1 MQWNFNIEREIA
13 HNQTVR
19 AGYVGSR
26 GVRLLFRS
34 DGMNM
39 VLPTKTPAGYLWP
52 SPIGSGT
59 KFNTNFGG
67 IDYTTWGADS
77 FYDALQLEYKVNLV
91 HGLLF
96 QAAYT
101 WGKSIDTSSAEIGGD
116 QFGNSI
122 TTNPLF
128 FDAKMRR
135 AVSDFDLRQNL
146 VVSGVWNIGNGRSF
160 SGPLAWV
167 SRGWQLGGVFEVST
181 GAPFTPSIGGDPL
194 GSKGSVFDFPDRL
207 TGSGCKSDVNPGNP
221 DHYINT
227 SCFAV
232 PTPINL
238 MGNAGRNSLVGPGI
252 LSLDSSLFKN
262 NYIPRV
268 SETFN
273 VQIRAEVF
281 NLLNHT
287 NFRSPLDNSA
297 LYNASGTPLG
307 SGGVIDATQTPSR
320 QIQFGVK
327 VIW

>member
-1 MQWNFNIEREIA
+1 
-13 HNQTVR
+13 
-19 AGYVGSR
+19 
-26 GVRLLFRS
+26 
-34 DGMNM
+34 
-39 VLPTKTPAGYLWP
+39 
-52 SPIGSGT
+52 
-59 KFNTNFGG
+59 
-67 IDYTTWGADS
+67 
-77 FYDALQLEYKVNLV
+77 
-91 HGLLF
+91 
-96 QAAYT
+96 
-101 WGKSIDTSSAEIGGD
+101 
-116 QFGNSI
+116 
-122 TTNPLF
+122 
-128 FDAKMRR
+128 MRR